1 MTPQAH
7 YDVVIIG
14 GAAMGSSTAFFLA
27 MNPDFDGS
35 ILLVERDTSFKY
47 CSTALSVAGVRKQ
60 FSTAVNIQLSQ
71 FAAQF
76 FKEIPD
82 ILGEMG
88 ESYDPGFHENGYLY
102 LANRQ
107 NAHVL
112 RENHVVQE
120 GQDAGVLLLNA
131 DEIAKRFPFFNLD
144 DIEVGAF
151 GASGE
156 GWYDA
161 FGLMQAFRRAARVK
175 GVDSIEDEV
184 VSLTRT
190 GSHLSHVMLKSG
202 TAVSAGRVVNACG
215 RHAAVVA
222 EMAGTQVPIEP
233 RKRSVFIIDCRE
245 ELGQPLPLT
254 IDTTGVFCRSEGNL
268 YITGC
273 APVVDGRTDFDDFE
287 IIYSEFD
294 EIVWPSLA
302 HRIPAFEA
310 IKLVD
315 AWAGHYEYNY
325 LDQNAVIGLH
335 TEIDNLYFIA
345 GFSGHGVQQCAAAGR
360 GMSEL
365 ITYGEYRTI
374 DLRDLGYERIARGE
388 PFREKNI
395 I

>member
-1 MTPQAH
+1 MTLKSH

-35 ILLVERDTSFKY
+35 VLLVERDTSFKH
-47 CSTALSVAGVRKQ
+47 CSTALSVAGVRNQ
-60 FSTAVNIQLSQ
+60 FSKAVNIQLSQ

-76 FKEIPD
+76 FKEIPG
-82 ILGEMG
+82 ILGELG

-112 RENHVVQE
+112 RENHVIQKAQ
-120 GQDAGVLLLNA
+120 GADIHLLDAEA
-131 DEIAKRFPFFNLD
+131 IARKFPFFHLD
-144 DIEVGAF
+144 DIEIGAF

-175 GVDSIEDEV
+175 GVESVEDEV
-184 VSLTRT
+184 VSLQRD
-190 GSHLSHVMLKSG
+190 GQRISQVVLKSG
-202 TAVSAGRVVNACG
+202 ATVSAGRVVNASG
-215 RHAAVVA
+215 RHAGLIA
-222 EMAGTQVPIEP
+222 EMAGTTVPIEP
-233 RKRSVFIIDCRE
+233 RKRSVFIIDCRAD
-245 ELGQPLPLT
+245 LGQPLPLT
-254 IDTTGVFCRSEGNL
+254 IDPTGVFCRSEGKL
-268 YITGC
+268 FITGGT
-273 APVVDGRTDFDDFE
+273 PVVDGRSDFDDFE
-287 IIYSEFD
+287 IDYSEFD
-294 EIVWPSLA
+294 EIVWPALA

-315 AWAGHYEYNY
+315 AWAGQYEYNA
-325 LDQNAVIGLH
+325 LDQNAVIGPH
-335 TEIDNLYFIA
+335 TEIENFYFIA

-360 GMSEL
+360 GMSEM

-374 DLRDLGYERIARGE
+374 DLHELGYERIVRGE
-388 PFREKNI
+388 PFTEKNVI
-395 I
+395 